1 MSGSFFVPRDLDA
14 PLRGAATGPLA
25 GFTAVVKDMY
35 DIAGSRTGGGNPDW
49 LAAQAP
55 ASRHAVAVEQILAA
69 GATITGKTICDEFFY
84 SVAGVNAHYG
94 TPANLRAPGRLPG
107 GSSSGSAAACGAN
120 ACDFALGSDTG
131 GSVRIPASFNG
142 LYGLRPTHGRVD
154 LTGAMA
160 MAPTFDVVGWFA
172 NSPGI
177 FRRVG
182 TVLLRG
188 EAVAA
193 QPARLMVATD
203 AFAQADAEVAALC
216 REFLMRAGKLLP
228 RPTELAGTA
237 PNGFDAWREAFRIV
251 QAKEVLGNLRRLR
264 HASKAQARS
273 RRQGAHGICRNGNG
287 GSGGWRT
294 KGRGCG
300 ARSSACVA
308 AARHGAGAAD
318 LSLDCA
324 AGRFERRGDGIL
336 PRAGNAAHLYGG
348 TGRTATDE
356 SACRHRCRLPGG
368 ALADR
373 LGRRRRGAAR
383 PRRPARPLLRHRTG
397 VALQPDTHILPARK
411 AGDRW
416 ASNEMRAISTT

>member
-1 MSGSFFVPRDLDA
+1 MSGSFFVPHDLDA

-25 GFTAVVKDMY
+25 GLTAVVKDMY

-177 FRRVG
+177 FRRIG

-193 QPARLMVATD
+193 HSARLMVATD

-216 REFLMRAGKLLP
+216 REFLMRAGKVLP
-228 RPTELAGTA
+228 RPTELASIA

-251 QAKEVLGNLRRLR
+251 QAKEVWETYGDFVTRAKPRLGAGVKERMEF
-264 HASKAQARS
+264 AATVTADQAD
-273 RRQGAHGICRNGNG
+273 G
-287 GSGGWRT
+287 GR
-294 KGRGCG
+294 KV
-300 ARSSACVA
+300 VA
-308 AARHGAGAAD
+308 AARAHLRALLSPGTVLALPTSPSIAPPVGLSGEEMESFRVRVMRLTCTAGLGGVPQMNLPVGTVAGCPAG
-318 LSLDCA
+318 LSLIA
-324 AGRFERRGDGIL
+324 WAGGDEALLDLAVLLARACGIA
-336 PRAGNAAHLYGG
+336 RA
-348 TGRTATDE
+348 
-356 SACRHRCRLPGG
+356 
-368 ALADR
+368 
-373 LGRRRRGAAR
+373 
-383 PRRPARPLLRHRTG
+383 
-397 VALQPDTHILPARK
+397 
-411 AGDRW
+411 
-416 ASNEMRAISTT
+416 